1 LYAAQPYYPDDRRHY
16 VPIVGIEVALQRGPH
31 FLSTRRRG
39 ILTAADAATSIA
51 YWLTA
56 GDSGAATQV
65 LLQFANGMS
74 KADAFEVQ
82 ARTGEAPRDCSH
94 GWSWAIA
101 GIVELAAQRVGISA
115 PNWALATSGDPS
127 TTWTPW
133 SAEVAAVVDLTRIP
147 EPLRRRGVLIE
158 GDELTSA

>member
-1 LYAAQPYYPDDRRHY
+1 M
-16 VPIVGIEVALQRGPH
+16 
-31 FLSTRRRG
+31 STRRRG

-51 YWLTA
+51 SWLTT

-65 LLQFANGMS
+65 LMQFANVMS

-82 ARTGEAPRDCSH
+82 VLTGEVPRHCNP

-101 GIVELAAQRVGISA
+101 GIVELAAQRVGISV
-115 PNWALATSGDPS
+115 PSWALATGGDPS

-133 SAEVAAVVDLTRIP
+133 SAEVTSVVDLTRVP
-147 EPLRRRGVLIE
+147 
-158 GDELTSA
+158 